1 MKILNILNMIIKYNN
16 AIRTSFTSIEAARQS
31 QYFTDRLTES

>member
-16 AIRTSFTSIEAARQS
+16 AIRTFFTSIAAAR
-31 QYFTDRLTES
+31 LGKANILLIA